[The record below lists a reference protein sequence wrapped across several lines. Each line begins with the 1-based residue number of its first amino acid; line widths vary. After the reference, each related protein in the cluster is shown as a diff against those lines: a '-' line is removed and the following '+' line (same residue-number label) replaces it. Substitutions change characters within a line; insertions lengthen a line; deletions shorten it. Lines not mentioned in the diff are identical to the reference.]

1 MNADSGKSP
10 AVWVTGASR
19 GNRGHIFMISSVAA
33 RTWFRKNG
41 GYSASKAGLSAL
53 ASVLREEVREHGIK
67 VTNVYPGATASGLW
81 SDRVLERY
89 SARMMHPNDV
99 GCLLVSLYR
108 QPDRAL
114 VEEVILRPVGG
125 DL

>member
-1 MNADSGKSP
+1 
-10 AVWVTGASR
+10 
-19 GNRGHIFMISSVAA
+19 MISSVAA